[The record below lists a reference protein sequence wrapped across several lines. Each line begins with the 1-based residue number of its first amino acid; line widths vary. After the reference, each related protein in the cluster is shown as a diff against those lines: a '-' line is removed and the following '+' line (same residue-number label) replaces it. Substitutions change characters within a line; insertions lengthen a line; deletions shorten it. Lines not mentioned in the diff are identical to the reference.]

1 MKFRI
6 TSANGN
12 QELQEYITLLREHHF
27 DILATDPLEIK
38 IDVRTLDDIRRIQE
52 ITKAKWGIIMDFHFD
67 NDMPELIIYDGYIE

>member
-6 TSANGN
+6 TNANGN
-12 QELQEYITLLREHHF
+12 PELQEYIALLREHHF

-52 ITKAKWGIIMDFHFD
+52 ITKATWGIIIDFHFD
-67 NDMPELIIYDGYIE
+67 NDMPELIIYDGCIE

>member
-12 QELQEYITLLREHHF
+12 QELQEYIVLLREHHF
-27 DILATDPLEIK
+27 NIWAVDPLEIK

-52 ITKAKWGIIMDFHFD
+52 ITKAKWGIIIDFHFD